1 MRIVIESVPP
11 GASVYRDARLLGQTP
26 LTLDVPTSTTP
37 RRFILK
43 LRGYRER
50 VEEVRATQSVVT
62 TVQLE
67 RLPAAGGGA
76 STGTGRG
83 SGRTNTTGTNNTG
96 LERPE

>member
-1 MRIVIESVPP
+1 MIESVPP
-11 GASVYRDARLLGQTP
+11 GAAVYRDGRPLGKTP

-67 RLPAAGGGA
+67 RVPGAGAA
-76 STGTGRG
+76 TVRG
-83 SGRTNTTGTNNTG
+83 SGNGKDGGRTNNSDTG